1 MPNEAHSSTGLS
13 VLASGSVGKVGVGAV
28 RGTLFFSTLNPS
40 KADAPALA
48 ESCCQVGTSLV
59 AAALV
64 SKQACLCLWP
74 GLTLGMCLRLVLSR
88 HGLQRK
94 VCSDT
99 LCMLFGAQLHQLLRR
114 RALHQRLPR
123 RKVLA

>member
-1 MPNEAHSSTGLS
+1 M
-13 VLASGSVGKVGVGAV
+13 LASGSVGRVGVGAV
-28 RGTLFFSTLNPS
+28 RGTLFFSTLKPS

-59 AAALV
+59 AAALT
-64 SKQACLCLWP
+64 SKQTCLCLWP

-88 HGLQRK
+88 HGLQRN

-99 LCMLFGAQLHQLLRR
+99 PCMLECAQLHQLLWR